1 MVAPACSLGFSPVQE
16 RAKVNKL
23 VFTMFYTCR
32 ISLCLVA
39 VLLAGCSPQP
49 DAQATRVVLD
59 ARLQALYERA
69 CVHCHA
75 AKGSGAPQ
83 HGDAAEWARRA
94 SQGDSALLA
103 SVRQGKGAMPPMAWC
118 AECSQEDFQQL
129 IAYLRAPKE

>member
-1 MVAPACSLGFSPVQE
+1 MVAPARSLGFSPVRE
-16 RAKVNKL
+16 RAKINKL
-23 VFTMFYTCR
+23 VFTMFYISR

-39 VLLAGCSPQP
+39 VLLAGCSPPP
-49 DAQATRVVLD
+49 DSPRVVLD

-83 HGDAAEWARRA
+83 QGDTAEWARRA
-94 SQGDSALLA
+94 GQGEAALLA